1 MKKFG
6 VCVHLAWKR
15 TISTRDHVSF
25 HHHCHCH
32 HLQIVYG
39 FTAQDWGEWEGEE
52 HIVIEDEEGQGCRHR
67 EGAGLG
73 DRNDD
78 DGDGDGGE
86 GVQTGGM
93 TD

>member
-39 FTAQDWGEWEGEE
+39 FTTQDWGEWEGEE

-73 DRNDD
+73 DRNGD